1 MKSSFKLKGLSPDSD
16 KKLNQAVVEGL
27 KAKLRLPVGLY
38 VTYRPADEQ
47 AEIFTPVE
55 AIQGTDRV
63 KQYLK
68 VDYQEEVAVYA
79 NSDNVL
85 DLKQATLESNLFA
98 DGDRITIDAY
108 SSPVTRK
115 LEITFCSHKRNWLE
129 DIKTELSKSIVLKDS
144 VSVTY
149 PVDENT
155 VEFMDHL
162 RRTKANKVTPD
173 SSWNTIDKY
182 FPIDKRIVSSNCI
195 FTSKVTSVS
204 NITENSMYFLT
215 VKLDVTYNHVL

>member
-27 KAKLRLPVGLY
+27 KAKLRLPAGLY

-79 NSDNVL
+79 NSDTVL
-85 DLKQATLESNLFA
+85 DLKQATL
-98 DGDRITIDAY
+98 
-108 SSPVTRK
+108 
-115 LEITFCSHKRNWLE
+115 
-129 DIKTELSKSIVLKDS
+129 
-144 VSVTY
+144 
-149 PVDENT
+149 
-155 VEFMDHL
+155 
-162 RRTKANKVTPD
+162 
-173 SSWNTIDKY
+173 
-182 FPIDKRIVSSNCI
+182 
-195 FTSKVTSVS
+195 
-204 NITENSMYFLT
+204 
-215 VKLDVTYNHVL
+215 